1 MTYVL
6 GYYPSHGQWGGKFRE
21 IQVQVKRSGL
31 RLRYR
36 RGYHA
41 LADAPVDVEN
51 SGGPCWAALG
61 SPRDA
66 TSLGLNVHILPVVPG
81 ARTLKTELQTSPR
94 DITLDPQGDRWVGAL
109 DLLFVQLAP
118 DGSTMTGETK
128 TLNMRLSQQ
137 TYAEV
142 LKDGVTVTRNL
153 PAVEGAAK
161 LRIVVRDANSGAI
174 GSISVPLGKLFPS
187 SGS

>member
-1 MTYVL
+1 
-6 GYYPSHGQWGGKFRE
+6 
-21 IQVQVKRSGL
+21 
-31 RLRYR
+31 
-36 RGYHA
+36 
-41 LADAPVDVEN
+41 
-51 SGGPCWAALG
+51 
-61 SPRDA
+61 
-66 TSLGLNVHILPVVPG
+66 
-81 ARTLKTELQTSPR
+81 
-94 DITLDPQGDRWVGAL
+94 
-109 DLLFVQLAP
+109 
-118 DGSTMTGETK
+118 MTGETK